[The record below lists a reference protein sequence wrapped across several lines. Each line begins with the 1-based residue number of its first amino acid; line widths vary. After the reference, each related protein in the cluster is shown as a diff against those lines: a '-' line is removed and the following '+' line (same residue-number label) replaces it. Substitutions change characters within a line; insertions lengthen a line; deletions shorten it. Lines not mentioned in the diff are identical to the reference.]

1 MRRMGPVLLLLAAAL
16 AGPVVAARHRD
27 PQQLPPTVVRDLQY
41 GDVLFY
47 DFQDDDFQAL
57 TRLSAYRHWNQLPHH
72 DFDSQLLEAGLYFQ
86 LGMYNEAGRRFDQLL
101 TPAVPQGVRDR
112 AWFYL
117 GKMWYTRGYLD
128 RAEAAFRK
136 VVHLPA
142 QQEAERV
149 HLLSNL
155 LMDQQR
161 FGEAIALL
169 SRWTGPPDWMAYAR
183 LNLGIALARTGQLA
197 QANATLTQLG
207 KMRVPPGN
215 AEMLALRDRANLA
228 LGFAQLQGR
237 QPQLA
242 PAPLQRVRLNGPYS
256 NRALLGLGWAD
267 VALGDYRAAI
277 VPWAELRRRDLL
289 DSAVQE
295 SYLALPYAYSKLG
308 ADREAAAGYGQAL
321 QSFDAERGRI
331 AAAIAR
337 VRSGE
342 LLAGLLRDDGGRDH
356 GWSWQ
361 LRNLPDAPESRYLY
375 AILADDDFQQGLQNY
390 RDLLFLGST
399 LADWSQSTSAFAD
412 MIDARERAYAQRLP
426 AANALLNSGRLAALR
441 QRRDA
446 LAARLD
452 AVESSHDVAA
462 LGTPTERGQWAQ
474 VMHIQAALAG
484 AADTP
489 DNRDLRERLRL
500 LKGVLYYQL
509 DDAFKARVWQQRR
522 TLRDLDVTLYEAQGR
537 WERLDGARHTAPAD
551 TAGFAAR
558 LAALRQRIGVL
569 QARLTATEGRQDQY
583 LRQLAAAA
591 LSAQASRLDAY
602 EVQARFALASLYDRA
617 ASSAPAP
624 GEPHPVPGA
633 PAATPGNP
641 AAAPGAPGTPHPAPG
656 GQGAAPQQDAPR

>member
-1 MRRMGPVLLLLAAAL
+1 MRRMRLLLVLLAAVIAAPAL
-16 AGPVVAARHRD
+16 AARRTD

-47 DFQDDDFQAL
+47 GFQDEDFEAL
-57 TRLSAYRHWNQLPHH
+57 TRLSAYRRWQQLSHH
-72 DFDSQLLEAGLYFQ
+72 DFESQLLEAGLYFQ
-86 LGMYNEAGRRFDQLL
+86 LGMYNEAGRRFDELL
-101 TPAVPQGVRDR
+101 TAAVPQGVRDR

-136 VVHLPA
+136 VGQLPP
-142 QQEAERV
+142 QQAAERV

-155 LMDQQR
+155 LLEQQR
-161 FGEAIALL
+161 FDEAIALL
-169 SRWTGPPDWMAYAR
+169 SKFTGPPDWMAYAR
-183 LNLGIALARTGQLA
+183 LNLGIARARTGQLT
-197 QANATLTQLG
+197 QANAMLTQLG
-207 KMRVPPGN
+207 RMRVRPGST
-215 AEMLALRDRANLA
+215 EMLALRDRANLA
-228 LGFAQLQGR
+228 LGFAELQGK

-242 PAPLQRVRLNGPYS
+242 RLPLQRVRLNGPYS
-256 NRALLGLGWAD
+256 NKALLGLGWAD
-267 VALGDYRAAI
+267 AAAGDYRAAL

-308 ADREAAAGYGQAL
+308 AGNEAAAGYEEAL
-321 QSFDAERGRI
+321 KSFAAERARL

-342 LLAGLLRDDGGRDH
+342 LLAGLLHDDQGRDH

-375 AILADDDFQQGLQNY
+375 AIMADDDFQQGLKNY

-399 LADWSQSTSAFAD
+399 LADWSESTSVFAD
-412 MIDARERAYAQRLP
+412 MIDTRQKAYAQRLP
-426 AANALLNSGRLAALR
+426 AANALLASGSLTTLK

-446 LAARLD
+446 LGARLD
-452 AVESSHDVAA
+452 TVESGHDVAA

-474 VMHIQAALAG
+474 LTQMQATLAG
-484 AADTP
+484 APDTA
-489 DNRDLRERLRL
+489 DNRDLRDRLRL
-500 LKGVLYYQL
+500 VKGVLYFQL

-522 TLRDLDVTLYEAQGR
+522 TLRDLDATLYEARGR
-537 WERLDGARHTAPAD
+537 WEHLDGARDTAPAD

-558 LAALRQRIGVL
+558 LTVLRQRIAAL

-583 LRQLAAAA
+583 LRQLASAA
-591 LSAQASRLDAY
+591 LSAQQDRLDTY

-617 ASSAPAP
+617 ANPAAPAP
-624 GEPHPVPGA
+624 DAPGPGAPDMQPEAPGA
-633 PAATPGNP
+633 PATLPAGGAGSTPP
-641 AAAPGAPGTPHPAPG
+641 QDTP
-656 GQGAAPQQDAPR
+656 R